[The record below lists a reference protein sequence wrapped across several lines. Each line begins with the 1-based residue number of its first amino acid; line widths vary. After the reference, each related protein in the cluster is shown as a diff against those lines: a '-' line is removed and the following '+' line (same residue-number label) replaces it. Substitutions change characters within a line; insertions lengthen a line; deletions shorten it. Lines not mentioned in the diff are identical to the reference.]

1 MNGDDDSFTVESEDD
16 DDAPAFSIKSSTDDD
31 ASIFSVYYSSWP
43 SLHCIRPRNHT
54 ASLHLTIETT
64 QHFVA
69 IISFCLAIV

>member
-31 ASIFSVYYSSWP
+31 ASIFSVYYSWP